1 MMNEVYEMVKT
12 HPVLTV
18 LVFQME
24 LAGQVTVAAYQIIIQ
39 VMTVMTVRARQMV
52 RLH

>member
-1 MMNEVYEMVKT
+1 MTAVYVVVIV
-12 HPVLTV
+12 PAVQTV

-39 VMTVMTVRARQMV
+39 VMTVMTVPALQMV
-52 RLH
+52 MLH